1 MLQAVSEP
9 APWSIDTDLVLET
22 FDVNPTEGLS
32 PREVSERLERFGPNI
47 LAEFHAVSWFTILWR
62 QLRSF
67 VVYLLIAGSVLSF
80 ALGDQLEGV
89 AILVVIVINTLIGF
103 VTELRAVRSTE
114 ALRQLGSTETTV
126 RRGGTVQR
134 VSADNL
140 VPGDIVLF
148 EGGDVVTADVRLL
161 AASRVQSD
169 ESLLTGESIPVEKAI
184 EVLPEETL
192 IAERDNML
200 FKGTAI
206 TKGNAEG
213 VVVSTGMQTELG
225 RITALVQTA
234 ADKKTPLEERIDSL
248 GKVMGWLCIALVTVI
263 GILGL
268 LSGKELTDVIK
279 TAIALAVATVPE
291 GLPIVATLALA
302 RGVLRMA
309 RRNALVEQLSAV
321 ETLGSTSV
329 ILTDKTGT
337 LTENRMTVTDVI
349 VPRQSAEDPVT
360 VGIPL
365 AGQPAETDD
374 DVRRLIIAAAL
385 CSDASVGTDDSGRE
399 VRVGD
404 PMEIALLLAS
414 REIGL
419 NHEEVL
425 REEPRISEEAFD
437 PDIKMMATYHR
448 RGDAMRVIVKGA
460 PEAVI
465 RRCVAVR
472 TTEGAEPLND
482 STLEVWRRENHR
494 VASDGLRMLAIAE
507 RVDRSH
513 DGDPYRDLTLLGLV
527 ALSDPPRSDVID
539 SIQQC
544 HRAGVDVV
552 MVTGDQ
558 APTAEH
564 IAGAVG
570 LIPAEHKGH
579 AITGA
584 ELQALFDKGAEG
596 ASKLRKTHVYARTD
610 PEQKMKLLS
619 FFQSEGE
626 TVAMI
631 GDGVNDAPAL
641 RQSDI
646 GVAMGKRGTQVAR
659 EASDMILQDDR
670 FATIVVAIRQG
681 RIIFRNIRT
690 FVFYLLSCNLSEII
704 TVGLASA
711 INAPLPILPMQIL
724 FLNLVTDVFPALA
737 LGVGESGPFIM
748 EHPPRP
754 KTEAL
759 LAPRHWARLAGYG
772 LVMSAA
778 VLAGLA
784 ISLLV
789 FDMNTKRAVTVSFLI
804 LMGAQLGHV
813 FNMVSPRSGFV
824 RNEVTRNPWVWGA
837 VILCTGLLVAA
848 VYVPILSEVLGTEEP
863 GREGWMLILTLS
875 LAPVLV
881 GQSMRAISQIRRRYG
896 RQVDPERG
904 GMA

>member
-1 MLQAVSEP
+1 
-9 APWSIDTDLVLET
+9 
-22 FDVNPTEGLS
+22 
-32 PREVSERLERFGPNI
+32 
-47 LAEFHAVSWFTILWR
+47 
-62 QLRSF
+62 
-67 VVYLLIAGSVLSF
+67 
-80 ALGDQLEGV
+80 
-89 AILVVIVINTLIGF
+89 
-103 VTELRAVRSTE
+103 
-114 ALRQLGSTETTV
+114 
-126 RRGGTVQR
+126 
-134 VSADNL
+134 
-140 VPGDIVLF
+140 
-148 EGGDVVTADVRLL
+148 
-161 AASRVQSD
+161 
-169 ESLLTGESIPVEKAI
+169 
-184 EVLPEETL
+184 
-192 IAERDNML
+192 
-200 FKGTAI
+200 
-206 TKGNAEG
+206 
-213 VVVSTGMQTELG
+213 
-225 RITALVQTA
+225 
-234 ADKKTPLEERIDSL
+234 
-248 GKVMGWLCIALVTVI
+248 
-263 GILGL
+263 
-268 LSGKELTDVIK
+268 
-279 TAIALAVATVPE
+279 
-291 GLPIVATLALA
+291 
-302 RGVLRMA
+302 
-309 RRNALVEQLSAV
+309 
-321 ETLGSTSV
+321 
-329 ILTDKTGT
+329 
-337 LTENRMTVTDVI
+337 
-349 VPRQSAEDPVT
+349 
-360 VGIPL
+360 
-365 AGQPAETDD
+365 
-374 DVRRLIIAAAL
+374 
-385 CSDASVGTDDSGRE
+385 
-399 VRVGD
+399 
-404 PMEIALLLAS
+404 MEIALLLAS

-448 RGDAMRVIVKGA
+448 RGDAVRVIVKGA

-465 RRCVAVR
+465 HRCIAVR
-472 TTEGAEPLND
+472 TTEGAEPLRD
-482 STLEVWRRENHR
+482 STLEVWRKENHR

-513 DGDPYRDLTLLGLV
+513 DGDPYQGLTLLGLV
-527 ALSDPPRSDVID
+527 ALSDPPRSDVIE

-570 LIPAEHKGH
+570 LIPAEDKGH
-579 AITGA
+579 AVTGA
-584 ELQALFDKGAEG
+584 ELQALFDAGAEG
-596 ASKLRKTHVYARTD
+596 APKLRKTHVYARTD

-711 INAPLPILPMQIL
+711 VNAPLPILPMQIL

-754 KTEAL
+754 KAEAL

-789 FDMNTKRAVTVSFLI
+789 FDMSTKRAVTVSFLI

-813 FNMVSPRSGFV
+813 FNMVSPRSGFIY
-824 RNEVTRNPWVWGA
+824 NEVTRNPWIWGA
-837 VILCTGLLVAA
+837 VILCVGLLVAA

-863 GREGWMLILTLS
+863 GREGWMLVLTLS

-881 GQSMRAISQIRRRYG
+881 GQSVRAISQIRRRYG
-896 RQVDPERG
+896 RQADPERG
-904 GMA
+904 GIA